1 MTGAGIDALKRHLL
15 RAVGHRSEAGV
26 FSARRRHLE
35 ALGRAREYLES
46 GANALRNGG
55 AGELLADDLRRA
67 HDQLGEIVGI
77 VSSDALLGEIF
88 ARFCIGK

>member
-1 MTGAGIDALKRHLL
+1 MTGAGIDSLKQHLL
-15 RAVGHRSEAGV
+15 RAVGHRSEVGV

-35 ALGRAREYLES
+35 ALGRAREYLEN
-46 GANALRNGG
+46 GAYALRNGG